1 MKTVYLQ
8 QAGREAQ
15 ELTVES
21 NDGSC
26 KVLVAGDSHDLAI
39 TMAGHGHGILRIGN
53 RVVPF
58 AAAAVDNKIHI
69 WMDGRV
75 HQFKQIDPRKRTGM
89 SGGTVMTVGDVTA
102 PMPGTVLKVSVAVGD
117 VVQPQQQV
125 VLLESMKME
134 MTLSAPAEARVTA
147 VNCKEGELVQMGA
160 VLVSLEAVE
169 HESA

>member
-1 MKTVYLQ
+1 
-8 QAGREAQ
+8 
-15 ELTVES
+15 
-21 NDGSC
+21 
-26 KVLVAGDSHDLAI
+26 
-39 TMAGHGHGILRIGN
+39 
-53 RVVPF
+53 
-58 AAAAVDNKIHI
+58 
-69 WMDGRV
+69 
-75 HQFKQIDPRKRTGM
+75 
-89 SGGTVMTVGDVTA
+89 
-102 PMPGTVLKVSVAVGD
+102 MPGTVLKVSVAVGD